1 MQALGYAFADTK
13 LARQA
18 LTHRSHSAT
27 HNERLEFVGDSVL
40 NAVVAKALY
49 LAFPQLSEGELSR
62 LRASLVCQDSLAEI
76 ATGLALGDYLYLGEG
91 ELKSGGHRRPSILAD
106 ALEAIFGAVWFDGGF
121 EAAQAVV
128 ERLFLPRIAGID
140 PERALK
146 DAKTALQEWLQA
158 RRVALPQY
166 AVLRQEGDSPNQM
179 FEVGC
184 QIEAL
189 GVETRA
195 TGPSRRVAE
204 QAAAAEALGT
214 LKDRYPGKAKRF

>member
-1 MQALGYAFADTK
+1 MQVLGYVFSDTR

-18 LTHRSHSAT
+18 LTHRSHSST

-40 NAVVAKALY
+40 NAVVARALF
-49 LAFPQLSEGELSR
+49 LAFPQLTEGELSR
-62 LRASLVCQDSLAEI
+62 LRASLVCQEALAEV
-76 ATGLALGDYLYLGEG
+76 ANELQLGDYLSLGEG

-106 ALEAIFGAVWFDGGF
+106 ALEAVFGAVWFDGGF
-121 EAAQAVV
+121 DAAQGVV
-128 ERLFLPRIAGID
+128 ERLFSPRIAAID

-166 AVLRQEGDSPNQM
+166 LLLRQEGDSPNQS
-179 FEVGC
+179 FEVAC
-184 QIEAL
+184 KVEPLAI
-189 GVETRA
+189 ETRA
-195 TGPSRRVAE
+195 TGASRRVAE

-214 LKDRYPGKAKRF
+214 LKDRYPGKAKLF